1 MQDGIGGQ
9 KGWRFHTRS
18 PGEEEPGAF
27 YTWRNT
33 GAFNQIKKIENIDV
47 LKNLRFLSLS
57 WNRVEKIQNLRCL
70 TNLQFL
76 DISHNLIKR
85 LDACELPQS
94 LLILDLTGNP
104 CTKAKDYR
112 PQILEA
118 LPLLQQL
125 DGETVRDSANS
136 NSLSDVEDEQDGS
149 SSDDSDESLPFD
161 VLEGLSSVSQEMIQ
175 RSYQRRDRALREHE
189 ERLSELS
196 DTPNKQLL
204 ITAQNATANIVSQEC
219 SSMSLKQA
227 STCATKPQNAMISEK
242 KHQKSALVKKQ
253 LKDQQNNGT
262 AMPPSKLIARN
273 QESVSTRKP
282 GNGRLSEGLNR
293 TSCKKL
299 LPSAPQSKP
308 DTVPS
313 VKTPSALNTPQ
324 KERQAISAPSTR
336 KMNAV
341 PTKNTLPAPEKVSS
355 RHSPS
360 TVSSRSQNERQATS
374 APVKKILQSPE
385 KLAMTR
391 LKVNSGAQGT
401 RKKSP

>member
-1 MQDGIGGQ
+1 MQDGMGGQ

-18 PGEEEPGAF
+18 SGEEEPGAF

-33 GAFNQIKKIENIDV
+33 GALNQIKKIENIDV

-85 LDACELPQS
+85 LDAGELPRS

-112 PQILEA
+112 HQILEA

-125 DGETVRDSANS
+125 DGETVRDSENS
-136 NSLSDVEDEQDGS
+136 NSLRIEGEEDGS
-149 SSDDSDESLPFD
+149 SSDDSDESLPF
-161 VLEGLSSVSQEMIQ
+161 VLEGLSSVSQEMMQ

-227 STCATKPQNAMISEK
+227 STCTTKPQNAMISEK
-242 KHQKSALVKKQ
+242 KHQNSALVKKQ

-273 QESVSTRKP
+273 QESVSSRKP

-324 KERQAISAPSTR
+324 KERQTISAPSTR
-336 KMNAV
+336 KMNVV
-341 PTKNTLPAPEKVSS
+341 PTKNTLP
-355 RHSPS
+355 
-360 TVSSRSQNERQATS
+360 
-374 APVKKILQSPE
+374 
-385 KLAMTR
+385 
-391 LKVNSGAQGT
+391 GT
-401 RKKSP
+401 REGLK